1 MKTKNNLFILI
12 SLITILLMTIPCYAD
27 NSHRQNQDLSDGSP
41 FLFPIHFYRKYI
53 SGADGD
59 RCPMHP
65 SCSTYSL
72 EAIKKHGPL
81 KGWIMTCD
89 RLIRCGRDETKLGP
103 PVIAGEK
110 TRTNDPVKNNDFW
123 WDKSGEP

>member
-1 MKTKNNLFILI
+1 MKQKNNLFMII
-12 SLITILLMTIPCYAD
+12 SVITTLLMITPCFGD
-27 NSHRQNQDLSDGSP
+27 NYHRQNQDRSDGNL
-41 FLFPIHFYRKYI
+41 FLFPLHFYRKYI

-81 KGWIMTCD
+81 KGWVLTCD

-103 PVIAGEK
+103 PIIAGDK

>member
-1 MKTKNNLFILI
+1 MKPKNNLFMLI
-12 SLITILLMTIPCYAD
+12 SVITSLLMITPCFGD
-27 NSHRQNQDLSDGSP
+27 NHHRQNQDHSDGKL

-53 SGADGD
+53 SGADGN

-81 KGWIMTCD
+81 KGWVLTCD
-89 RLIRCGRDETKLGP
+89 RLIRCGRDEIKLGP
-103 PVIAGEK
+103 PIFAGEK

-123 WDKSGEP
+123 WDKSGAP